1 MSMNEYQR
9 EVRKAVFDLL
19 DNFENKHIRYFVRA
33 ALMQAPKYVWTIMA
47 STSGKYHHG
56 ELLSEHMLKAYHYG
70 REHVRMLGWWWDKD
84 TVEVFMAALLL
95 HDAYR
100 CGFEDREA
108 SYDDGRYM
116 TDYLHPIYAAAA
128 LSRLEYNIPLANQPK
143 DTDLGIIYVAKDQKW
158 FKKFQKAVAGHM
170 GPWSPLPELNPMND
184 NALSLRLHVFLVDY
198 VVSRHNILTVVPE
211 LQTGEMSALRNRY
224 YPSVEETE

>member
-1 MSMNEYQR
+1 MSLNEYQR
-9 EVRKAVFDLL
+9 AVRQTVFSLL
-19 DNFENKHIRYFVRA
+19 KEFENKHIRYFTRS
-33 ALMQAPKYVWTIMA
+33 ALMKAPDYIWTIMA

-70 REHVRMLGWWWDKD
+70 REHVRMLGWWWDRE
-84 TVEVFMAALLL
+84 TVEIFMSALLL

-100 CGFEDREA
+100 CGFEGRE
-108 SYDDGRYM
+108 STYEDGRYR
-116 TDYLHPIYAAAA
+116 TDYLHPIYAASE
-128 LSRLEYNIPLANQPK
+128 LSRLEYNIPLPQQE
-143 DTDLGIIYVAKDQKW
+143 TEELGLVYVAKDQKW

-170 GPWSPLPELNPMND
+170 GPWSPLPECNPMND

-211 LQTGEMSALRNRY
+211 LQTGEMLALRNRY
-224 YPSVEETE
+224 YPPVEEPE